1 MIDAIVCSK
10 DRPLQLYALLESLE
24 ANSGDLFSKIKVL
37 YKSSNPEIESGY
49 EIVRSQFDLFSS
61 ASQLPC
67 EFFKDGDSF
76 KQSFEQAFDLT
87 TPFHCLFVD
96 DMLFFRKFPAN
107 QKYVLDA
114 MKKPDICMFSLRLGL
129 NTNRQKLPSGVATF
143 DLKDYKTDGVSIKWD
158 RTRIQPWFNYNYA
171 LTTDACIY
179 RTHQIYSLIS
189 RESYKNLNELE
200 SKLYTEAYKMPQ
212 MMLSCQNS
220 CCVNI
225 PFNIVQTTIDN
236 EINKTHTLEVEELN
250 RRFLAGERL
259 DWQNMDFSGVN
270 CTHQEIEPKFVST
283 IKLDHW
289 QDREKW
295 RKDGNSVPPTKAG
308 IERLADVLKNG
319 MDGKSAIDIVW
330 GPE

>member
-10 DRPLQLYALLESLE
+10 DRPLQLYALLESME
-24 ANSGDLFSKIKVL
+24 VNSGDLFSKIKVL
-37 YKSSNPEIESGY
+37 YKSSNSEIEAGY
-49 EIVRSQFDLFSS
+49 KEVEGRFGIISS

-67 EFFKDGDSF
+67 EFFEDGDSF

-96 DMLFFRKFPAN
+96 DILFFRKFPAN

-129 NTNRQKLPSGVATF
+129 NTNKQKLPSGVATF

-200 SKLYTEAYKMPQ
+200 SKLYTEAYKMPP

-225 PFNIVQTTIDN
+225 PFNLVQSSIIN
-236 EINKTHTLEVEELN
+236 EINQTYAMDAEQLN
-250 RRFLAGERL
+250 KKFLAGERL
-259 DWQNMDFSGVN
+259 DWQNMDFSDVN
-270 CTHQEIEPKFVST
+270 CTHQEIEPKF
-283 IKLDHW
+283 
-289 QDREKW
+289 R
-295 RKDGNSVPPTKAG
+295 DGSIETSIPPTKAG
-308 IERLADVLKNG
+308 FEKL
-319 MDGKSAIDIVW
+319 SDILMKGGIKDLVW